1 MFTKIDFSLVK
12 KQIPDYGVLQL
23 DTSRINPP
31 NLQYKILRDG
41 SFDFQKKNEVNKDD
55 IINVHVDSDNS
66 YLKNVICN
74 MYFYSS
80 LPHFHLLLFFR
91 LQAVVFSSF

>member
-41 SFDFQKKNEVNKDD
+41 SFDFQRKMK
-55 IINVHVDSDNS
+55 
-66 YLKNVICN
+66 
-74 MYFYSS
+74 
-80 LPHFHLLLFFR
+80 
-91 LQAVVFSSF
+91 